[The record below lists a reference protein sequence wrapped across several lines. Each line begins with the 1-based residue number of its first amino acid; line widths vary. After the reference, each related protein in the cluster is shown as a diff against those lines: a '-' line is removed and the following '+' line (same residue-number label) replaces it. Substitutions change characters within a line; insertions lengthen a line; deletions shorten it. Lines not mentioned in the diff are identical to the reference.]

1 MRMCLMVEG
10 QEGVTWNE
18 WVDLART
25 CEESGLE
32 GLFRSDHYVS
42 TINEGELGSLDAWAV
57 LSALAAITKR
67 IRLGTMVSPATFRH
81 PSTLAKMVVTAD
93 HISGG
98 RVELGMGAG
107 WFEREHAAYG
117 FDFPST
123 NERMDRLA
131 EQLEIVNGEWSDDE
145 FSFKG
150 TYYSLEG
157 LQALPR
163 PVQKP
168 HPPLVIGGS
177 GGPRSLALAARWADE
192 YNTVFPTLEEV
203 RARRSALDSS
213 LRAAGRETDDY
224 TFSLMTT
231 CIVGRDETE
240 LRRRVQ
246 NVLTRTENDKPVDDY
261 IAEASKQ
268 RIVGTTEQVIE
279 RLNQLAE
286 AGVGR
291 VMLQHLNHVDLDM
304 VKLIGSELV
313 PALAD

>member
-1 MRMCLMVEG
+1 MRICLMVEG
-10 QEGVTWNE
+10 QEGVTWDD
-18 WVDLART
+18 WADLART
-25 CEESGLE
+25 CEESGLD

-57 LSALAAITKR
+57 LCGLAAVTSR

-81 PSTLAKMVVTAD
+81 PSTLAKMVTTAD

-123 NERMDRLA
+123 NERMDKLA
-131 EQLEIVNGEWSDDE
+131 EQLEIVQGEWSDEE
-145 FSFKG
+145 FSYKG
-150 TYYSLEG
+150 AYYSLEG
-157 LQALPR
+157 VHALPR
-163 PVQKP
+163 PVQQP
-168 HPPLVIGGS
+168 HPPLIIGGS
-177 GGPRSLALAARWADE
+177 GGPKSLALAARWADE
-192 YNTVFPTLEEV
+192 YNTVSPTLEEA
-203 RARRSALDSS
+203 RTRRSSLDSA
-213 LRAAGRETDDY
+213 LQAAGRPSDGY

-231 CIVGRDETE
+231 CVVGNNEAE
-240 LRRRVQ
+240 LRRRAQ
-246 NVLTRTENDKPVDDY
+246 DVLTRTNNDKSVDDY
-261 IAEASKQ
+261 IAEASKS
-268 RIVGTTEQVIE
+268 RIVGTTDQVVE
-279 RLNQLAE
+279 RLNQFAE

-313 PALAD
+313 PALT

>member
-1 MRMCLMVEG
+1 MRICLMVEG
-10 QEGVTWNE
+10 QEGVTWDE

-32 GLFRSDHYVS
+32 GLFRSDHYLS
-42 TINEGELGSLDAWAV
+42 TINEGKLGSLDAWAV
-57 LSALAAITKR
+57 LSGLAAVTSS

-81 PSTLAKMVVTAD
+81 PSTLAKMVATAD

-107 WFEREHAAYG
+107 WFEREHTAYG
-117 FDFPST
+117 FDFPT
-123 NERMDRLA
+123 TTERMDRLA
-131 EQLEIVNGEWSDDE
+131 EQLEIVQGEWSEDE
-145 FSFKG
+145 FNFKG
-150 TYYSLEG
+150 AYYTLEG
-157 LQALPR
+157 LHAIPR
-163 PVQKP
+163 PVQRP
-168 HPPLVIGGS
+168 HPPIIIGGS
-177 GGPRSLALAARWADE
+177 GGPRSVALAARWADE
-192 YNTVFPTLEEV
+192 YNTVFPTLEEA
-203 RARRSALDSS
+203 RTRRSALDSA
-213 LRAAGRETDDY
+213 LRMAGRPTDDY

-231 CIVGRDETE
+231 CIVGRDEAE
-240 LRRRVQ
+240 LRRRAQ
-246 NVLTRTENDKPVDDY
+246 DVLTRTENDKPVDDY

-279 RLNQLAE
+279 RLTRFAE

-313 PALAD
+313 PALAA

>member
-1 MRMCLMVEG
+1 MRICLMVEG
-10 QEGVTWNE
+10 QEGVTWDE

-42 TINEGELGSLDAWAV
+42 TINEGQLGSLDAWAV
-57 LSALAAITKR
+57 LSGLAAVTSS

-81 PSTLAKMVVTAD
+81 PSTLAKMVATAD

-107 WFEREHAAYG
+107 WFEREHTAYG
-117 FDFPST
+117 FDFPT
-123 NERMDRLA
+123 TTERMDRLA
-131 EQLEIVNGEWSDDE
+131 EQLEIVQGEWSDDE

-150 TYYSLEG
+150 AYYTLEG
-157 LQALPR
+157 LHAIPR
-163 PVQKP
+163 PVQRP
-168 HPPLVIGGS
+168 HPPIIIGGS

-192 YNTVFPTLEEV
+192 YNTVFPTLEEA
-203 RARRSALDSS
+203 RARRSALDSA
-213 LRAAGRETDDY
+213 LRAAGRPTDDY

-231 CIVGRDETE
+231 CIVGRDEAE
-240 LRRRVQ
+240 LRRRAQ
-246 NVLTRTENDKPVDDY
+246 DVLTRTENDKPVDDY

-279 RLNQLAE
+279 RLTLFAE

-313 PALAD
+313 PALAA